1 MLPDNVD
8 LFADSQTNPPGF
20 GSGTGSR
27 GRREDKGQGLRT
39 KDDIE
44 RERGRYG
51 IDIGRRL

>member
-1 MLPDNVD
+1 MKK
-8 LFADSQTNPPGF
+8 TNPPGF